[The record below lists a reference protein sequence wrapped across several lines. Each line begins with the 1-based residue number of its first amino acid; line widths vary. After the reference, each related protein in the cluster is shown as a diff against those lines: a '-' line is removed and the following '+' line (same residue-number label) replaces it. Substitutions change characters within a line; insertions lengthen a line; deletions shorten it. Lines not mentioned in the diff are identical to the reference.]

1 MWFITLERLLAVL
14 LCWQTTVFAM
24 PGGLLVASAGAIG
37 VFVVGVMG
45 VVGAASAIGYLA
57 QAGASVG
64 CQNNKLLF

>member
-1 MWFITLERLLAVL
+1 
-14 LCWQTTVFAM
+14 M